1 MPSTWTEVPAE
12 REGTYCTPHACPLA
26 PPTQKEEPSTL
37 AACRIPVLPYMY
49 RNSMS
54 SEGEDVRT
62 VPVAS
67 SVTITLGSDMERPAP
82 ALVSKH
88 RNDTMDRSA
97 EREGDPS
104 VS

>member
-1 MPSTWTEVPAE
+1 
-12 REGTYCTPHACPLA
+12 
-26 PPTQKEEPSTL
+26 
-37 AACRIPVLPYMY
+37 
-49 RNSMS
+49 MS